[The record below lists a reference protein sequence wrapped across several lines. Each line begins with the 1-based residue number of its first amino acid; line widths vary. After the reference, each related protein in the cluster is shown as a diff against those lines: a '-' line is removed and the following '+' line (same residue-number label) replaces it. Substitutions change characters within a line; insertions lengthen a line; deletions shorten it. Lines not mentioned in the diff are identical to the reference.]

1 MKQDFIEY
9 LELCI
14 HEKKLSHAFLV
25 ETINQEELLN
35 SIYNLLIQKNLVTN
49 LKIENN
55 IDIAI
60 IEPEN
65 NIIDKDKIIN
75 IQNKFLTM
83 SFNNTFKVYFIKSAE
98 KMNLSASNKLLKFL
112 EEPND
117 NIIGIL
123 LTTDINMIL
132 PTIRSRCEVFNTP
145 KLNITDS
152 EIQALTDGLKKQINN
167 NRYDIILYIRT
178 YKTLEKEKLSKA
190 LELLITQIDDIELE
204 NKYSRMLELNK
215 AIIWLNNSVNIE
227 LILVKVAKALGR

>member
-25 ETINQEELLN
+25 ETNNQEELLN
-35 SIYNLLIQKNLVTN
+35 NTYNFMIQANLVTN

-55 IDIAI
+55 IDIVI

-65 NIIDKDKIIN
+65 NIIDKDKILN

-83 SFNNTFKVYFIKSAE
+83 SFNNTLKIYFIKSAE

-112 EEPND
+112 EEPSD
-117 NIIGIL
+117 NILGIL
-123 LTTDINMIL
+123 FTSDINMIL
-132 PTIRSRCEVFNTP
+132 PTIRSRCEIFNTP
-145 KLNITDS
+145 KLNIQDN
-152 EIQALTDGLKKQINN
+152 EIQEITNNLKKQINN
-167 NRYDIILYIRT
+167 NKYDIMLNIRS

-190 LELLITQIDDIELE
+190 LELLIAQIDEIELE
-204 NKYSRMLELNK
+204 NKYSKMIELNK
-215 AIIWLNNSVNIE
+215 AITWLNASVNIE
-227 LILVKVAKALGR
+227 LVLAKIAKALWR